1 MFQNTIF
8 SVECARRGDRTR
20 FAKKAF
26 RKEKRAFETPRGGG
40 KNRTILLK
48 YTNSNGRVPSF
59 RLLFFKPALYFYK
72 VTLYAVRACNEN
84 TAHGYRSRK
93 CGSGFGVVFSL
104 VRVSGCRGGARAR
117 VCFFY
122 VGIFF

>member
-26 RKEKRAFETPRGGG
+26 RKEKRAAKLRVLGEE

-72 VTLYAVRACNEN
+72 VTLVLSARATKILRTGIVRESV
-84 TAHGYRSRK
+84 GP
-93 CGSGFGVVFSL
+93 GSVVFSL

-117 VCFFY
+117 AFVFFMSR
-122 VGIFF
+122 FF